1 MSHIVSI
8 KTEIRDPVALR
19 AACSRLQLSP
29 PVYESVR
36 LFSDSATGWA
46 VRLPAWRYPVV
57 CDIEQRQLHFDN
69 FGGRWGDQ
77 RELDRLLQG
86 YAIEKT
92 RLEARRRGHSI
103 QERTLAD
110 GSVQLTVEVGGV
122 SLP

>member
-8 KTEIRDPVALR
+8 KTEIRDPVALQ

-36 LFSDSATGWA
+36 LFSDSATGWS
-46 VRLPAWRYPVV
+46 VRLPDWQFPVV

-69 FGGRWGDQ
+69 FGGRWGEQ
-77 RELDRLLQG
+77 QELDRLLQS

-92 RLEARRRGHSI
+92 RLEARRQGHAI

-122 SLP
+122 FTS